1 MAKKFNLTIRNLV
14 YRLRKFK
21 DILDNE
27 LKNEILSHEDIIVSM
42 ITRDQL
48 YDLGIEGRGKEIMSY
63 QPYRPKTIKKK
74 IRKGQPYDRVTLKD
88 TGSFYSSLHVEFDD
102 TGFYVTSSQD
112 KAKYLLKRYG
122 KTIFRL
128 TDQNLSELLNQYI
141 RPSLKAK
148 LKQYLQNG

>member
-1 MAKKFNLTIRNLV
+1 MANSFNLTIKNLV

-21 DILDNE
+21 DILDDE
-27 LKNEILSHEDIIVSM
+27 LKNEILKNEDVIVSM

-63 QPYRPKTIKKK
+63 MPYAYRTIKRK

-88 TGSFYSSLHVEFDD
+88 TGSLYESLHIEFDD

-128 TDQNLSELLNQYI
+128 TDQNLKELLDKHI
-141 RPSLKAK
+141 RPSLKTK
-148 LKQYLQNG
+148 LKKYLQNG